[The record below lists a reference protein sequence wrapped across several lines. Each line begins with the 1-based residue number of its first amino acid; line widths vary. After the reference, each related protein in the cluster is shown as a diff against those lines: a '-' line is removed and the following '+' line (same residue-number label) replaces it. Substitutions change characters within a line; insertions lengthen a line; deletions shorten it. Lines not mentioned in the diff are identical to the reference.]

1 MSREGKSI
9 FSASVLLFIISVA
22 IVYSIQNLIS
32 PGLLTMSNYFGFG
45 GDKTQLGTLT
55 FSFTL
60 TSGGSIIIFGYLTDK
75 IKRVRMLILGAAIV
89 AVSAMLTILVVP
101 NLDGFNLFFA
111 LQMVFGMGV
120 GGIIPTTF
128 SLIGD
133 IVAENERARGYS
145 FFSVATLIG
154 TAVGVVSGSILIEID
169 WRLSYVAIGIAGAA
183 VTGFLFFLKEPNRV
197 GKDYLLTAGNDAVEY
212 TYRIKASDLKQIF
225 KKKTNVWLIVNFVD
239 TIPTGIILFLL
250 FAYLEEIHNVQ
261 ESHAILFLAFVLV
274 STLVGTAI
282 FGYVGDKL
290 FKKGNKRARV
300 LLALLANVA
309 PIPFVF
315 VALNIPFW
323 IPDGAPVEAI
333 LTNPGA
339 ILMIALMSTGLF
351 INGATNGC
359 WYATVVDINLPEHRG
374 TTLATANFFDI
385 IGRAMGPLIG
395 AVLADTFGMMTGIN
409 FSIISWV
416 LIPLFW
422 IGVLKN
428 VIPDMNATKKTFEAR
443 LADLVKR
450 S

>member
-9 FSASVLLFIISVA
+9 FSASILLFIISVA
-22 IVYSIQNLIS
+22 VVYSIQNLIS
-32 PGLLTMSNYFGFG
+32 PGLLTMSNYFGFS
-45 GDKTQLGTLT
+45 GDKTQMGTLT

-60 TSGGSIIIFGYLTDK
+60 TSGVSIIIFGYLADK
-75 IKRVRMLILGAAIV
+75 IKRVRMLVLGATIV
-89 AVSAMLTILVVP
+89 AVSAMLTILVIP
-101 NLDGFNLFFA
+101 NLEGFNFFFT
-111 LQMVFGMGV
+111 LQMIFGIGA
-120 GGIIPTTF
+120 GAIIPTTF

-133 IVAENERARGYS
+133 IVTESERARGYS

-183 VTGFLFFLKEPNRV
+183 VTAFLFFLKEPNRV
-197 GKDYLLTAGNDAVEY
+197 GKDYLLTAGENVVEY
-212 TYRIKASDLKQIF
+212 TYRIKISDLKQIF
-225 KKKTNVWLIVNFVD
+225 KKKTNIWLIVNFVD

-250 FAYLEEIHNVQ
+250 FAYLKEIHNVQ

-282 FGYVGDKL
+282 FGYVGDNL

-300 LLALLANVA
+300 LLALMANVA

-315 VALNIPFW
+315 LALNVPFW

-339 ILMIALMSTGLF
+339 ILMIVLMSTGLF

-385 IGRAMGPLIG
+385 IGRAIGPLIG
-395 AVLADTFGMMTGIN
+395 AVLADTLGMMVGIN

-428 VIPDMNATKKTFEAR
+428 VIPDMEATKKMFDAR
-443 LADLVKR
+443 LAELVKR